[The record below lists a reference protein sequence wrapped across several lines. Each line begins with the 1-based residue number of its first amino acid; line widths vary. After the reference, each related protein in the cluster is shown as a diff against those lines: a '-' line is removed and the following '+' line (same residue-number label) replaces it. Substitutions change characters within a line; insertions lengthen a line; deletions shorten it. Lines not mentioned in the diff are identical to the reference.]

1 MWRIDARVGCAGSS
15 ARTALGAR
23 LFEDSA
29 TMERVMAGKFI
40 VYKGKDGRAYSVLTA
55 TDGQQIAHSQICRS
69 SVGCR
74 NGKKSAARHSADA
87 TLVEE

>member
-1 MWRIDARVGCAGSS
+1 
-15 ARTALGAR
+15 
-23 LFEDSA
+23 
-29 TMERVMAGKFI
+29 MERVMAGKFI
-40 VYKGKDGRAYSVLTA
+40 VYKGKDGLAYSVLTA

-87 TLVEE
+87 ILVEE